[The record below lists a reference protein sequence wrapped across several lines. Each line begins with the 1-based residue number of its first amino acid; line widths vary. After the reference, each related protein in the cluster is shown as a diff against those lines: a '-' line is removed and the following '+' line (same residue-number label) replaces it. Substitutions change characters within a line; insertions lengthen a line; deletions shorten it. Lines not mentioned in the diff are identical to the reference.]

1 VSTEKGK
8 KKKGV
13 LSQILRKFFTTRD
26 SILEIMQQEGVD
38 TREGDTDGA
47 GVRISWKRGE
57 NTASF
62 MKADKKGRFFVGQ
75 KFASQTTWGMNYK
88 KSRYGKWSINT
99 KITTT
104 PAVIQV
110 NVRPAQGKRGGW
122 LINVHNQTPYFK
134 ENKFVF
140 RCRWANYWAS
150 DAMIVAGLVTKFQ
163 GGKSGKS
170 MFLSEVLDDHA
181 RAAMVIDNV
190 QAFLFWNNMDR
201 LPSHEERME
210 KKWAEAREREIFF
223 RNWKKNILV
232 TC

>member
-1 VSTEKGK
+1 VSTVKENKEKGM
-8 KKKGV
+8 
-13 LSQILRKFFTTRD
+13 LSQILRKFFITRD
-26 SILEIMQQEGVD
+26 SILEIMQQEDVD
-38 TREGDTDGA
+38 TREGETDGA

-62 MKADKKGRFFVGQ
+62 MKADKKGRLFVGQ

-88 KSRYGKWSINT
+88 KSRYGKWSVNT

-140 RCRWANYWAS
+140 RCHWANYWAS
-150 DAMIVAGLVTKFQ
+150 DAMIVAGLVAKFQ

-170 MFLSEVLDDHA
+170 MFLGEVLGDDQ
-181 RAAMVIDNV
+181 RATMVLDNI
-190 QAFLFWNNMDR
+190 QSLLFWSNMDK

-210 KKWAEAREREIFF
+210 KKRTEAFERDFFF
-223 RNWKKNILV
+223 RNWKKSFPI
-232 TC
+232 TY